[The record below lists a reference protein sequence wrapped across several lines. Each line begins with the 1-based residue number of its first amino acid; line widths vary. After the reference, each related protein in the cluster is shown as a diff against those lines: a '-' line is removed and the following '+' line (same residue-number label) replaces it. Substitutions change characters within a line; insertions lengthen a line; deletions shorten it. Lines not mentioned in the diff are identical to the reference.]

1 MKWVFVK
8 DIVKNYLKR
17 ERRALKEDLL
27 VNIMK
32 TFGFRNYCWE
42 NILILRLSCKIFDF
56 AIQ

>member
-8 DIVKNYLKR
+8 DIVKNHLKR

-32 TFGFRNYCWE
+32 IFGFRNY
-42 NILILRLSCKIFDF
+42 IAGKIF
-56 AIQ
+56 